1 MVFLLAAVLLV
12 LPWAAPVGA
21 QIYRWVDENGVPH
34 FADGIDSV
42 PGPYRSKAVP
52 LGMKNA
58 PAAPA
63 PPPGAPDAPG
73 AKAAGAKASGEAS
86 FRFVPGQRIMV
97 DATINGNGAA
107 ILLFDT
113 GADKTVISPR
123 ALQAAGVRITGP
135 TTTAEVAGAT
145 GTGQMQFVFIES
157 LEVGA
162 ARVGRMAVGSQ
173 DVPIQGADGVL
184 GRDFLDQFNV
194 SIDSTRGV
202 VTLSPK

>member
-1 MVFLLAAVLLV
+1 MALLLAVVLLV
-12 LPWAAPVGA
+12 LSWAAPVGA
-21 QIYRWVDENGVPH
+21 QIYRWVDDNGVPH

-63 PPPGAPDAPG
+63 LPPGAPDAPG
-73 AKAAGAKASGEAS
+73 AKASGEAS
-86 FRFVPGQRIMV
+86 LRFVPGQRIVV
-97 DATINGNGAA
+97 DATINGNGGAK
-107 ILLFDT
+107 LLLDT

-135 TTTAEVAGAT
+135 TATAEVAGAT
-145 GTGQMQFVFIES
+145 GTGQMQFVVIDS

>member
-1 MVFLLAAVLLV
+1 VLS
-12 LPWAAPVGA
+12 WAAPVGA
-21 QIYRWVDENGVPH
+21 QIYRWVDDNGVPH

-63 PPPGAPDAPG
+63 PPPGAPP
-73 AKAAGAKASGEAS
+73 AKAEGETS

-97 DATINGNGAA
+97 DGAIDGSGEA
-107 ILLFDT
+107 KLLFDT

-145 GTGQMQFVFIES
+145 GTGQMQFVFIDS
-157 LEVGA
+157 LEVGT

-194 SIDSTRGV
+194 NIDSTRGF